1 MKLIIA
7 GSRRLNCTTQVV
19 DLAFSKSPLPVPTEV
34 VSSGAYGVD
43 IRGEEWAKIMGI
55 PVKVFPADFKKYGKA
70 GGPIR
75 NAQMAKYADALLA
88 IWDGKSR
95 GTRNM
100 ITEMRKLNKPVFVF
114 EWDA

>member
-7 GSRRLNCTTQVV
+7 GSRRIKATQHLI
-19 DLAFSKSPLPVPTEV
+19 DLAFSKSNLPVPTEV
-34 VSSGAYGVD
+34 VSGGAMGVD
-43 IRGEEWAKIMGI
+43 HEGEKWAQIMGI
-55 PVKVFPADFKKYGKA
+55 PVKHFPADFKKYGKA

-75 NAQMAKYADALLA
+75 NREMALYADALLA

-100 ITEMRKLNKPVFVF
+100 VMEMRKLNKPVFLF